1 MPILLYRYLKWRHVG
16 LYNRYTTTRT
26 YKMKLGLSVAM
37 AALCLLRIY
46 PLINEIGLF
55 ALFNVFYAL
64 VWLVS
69 AVMLRFEFRRYL
81 R

>member
-1 MPILLYRYLKWRHVG
+1 
-16 LYNRYTTTRT
+16 
-26 YKMKLGLSVAM
+26 MKLGLSILM

-46 PLINEIGLF
+46 TLIGEIGLF
-55 ALFNVFYAL
+55 ALFNVLYAV